1 MGGFLDELGKKLA
14 DRWFQLLV
22 LPGALY
28 LAVAIAARTLGQSRP
43 FDLHRLTTQVIAWAK
58 TPAATTVGGQVV
70 LLAAALAGATAVGL
84 AAQALGSL
92 VERLTLAA
100 GWRRWKPPLRQL
112 AQFRFQSRQR
122 HWDTQH
128 ATYSRL
134 YNLALNDGRLALKDD
149 DLDLAGQAERAERH
163 AAYRARTRI
172 APERPERPTWTGDR
186 INAVDV
192 RLKRDLHLNLPTIWA
207 GLWLTLPGPAR
218 TEITAARQALASA
231 ATVTAWAVL
240 YLILAGLWW
249 PAGLIAL
256 VLAVTGWHRTR
267 VGADAYATLLEAST
281 RLYARDVA
289 RHLGIDHAQSLDK
302 QTGDSLTAALH
313 SEPPP
318 LPPGMS
324 DRHST

>member
-22 LPGALY
+22 LPGAFY

-43 FDLHRLTTQVIAWAK
+43 FDLHRLITQVIAWAK
-58 TPAATTVGGQVV
+58 APAATTVGGQVV
-70 LLAAALAGATAVGL
+70 LLAAALAGATAAGL

-92 VERLTLAA
+92 IERVTLAV
-100 GWRRWKPPLRQL
+100 GWSTSKPPLRQL
-112 AQFRFQSRQR
+112 AAKRVDDRQR
-122 HWDTQH
+122 RWDTQH
-128 ATYSRL
+128 AIYSRL
-134 YNLALNDGRLALKDD
+134 YWLALDD
-149 DLDLAGQAERAERH
+149 DRDPTKRTERY

-192 RLKRDLHLNLPTIWA
+192 RLKRDLRLNLPAIWA

-231 ATVTAWAVL
+231 ATLTAWAVL
-240 YLILAGLWW
+240 YLILAALWW
-249 PAGLIAL
+249 PAALIAII
-256 VLAVTGWHRTR
+256 LAVTGWHRTR
-267 VGADAYATLLEAST
+267 AGADAYATLLEAGA
-281 RLYARDVA
+281 RLYSRDLA
-289 RHLGIDHAQSLDK
+289 RHLGLARAQSLDQ
-302 QTGDSLTAALH
+302 QTGDSLTATLH

-318 LPPGMS
+318 APKQL
-324 DRHST
+324 TK